1 MAGLD
6 GKYEVKRTDGK
17 DGPGDRHDGCEY
29 FVLDLTHDS
38 AARLA
43 ATVYAAVAQN
53 WNPQLS
59 RELKALVKTLEM

>member
-1 MAGLD
+1 VPGLFE
-6 GKYEVKRTDGK
+6 KYTVQRTDGT
-17 DGPGDRHDGCEY
+17 DQPGERHYDCAY

-53 WNPQLS
+53 WNPELS
-59 RELKALVKTLEM
+59 RDLKVLVKSLEM